1 MMKSRQRDS
10 VEIQYLQNR
19 TIADNVDRS
28 ENYNIKN

>member
-10 VEIQYLQNR
+10 VEIEYLQNR

-28 ENYNIKN
+28 ED